1 MAARGSGCTVD
12 ADARK
17 TEFFVAGA
25 PAYASAIRSIRNV
38 LPGTWDP
45 GDNPQLVSRVRVGK
59 RAALGG
65 HPLATAG
72 RARP

>member
-1 MAARGSGCTVD
+1 MAARGPGITL
-12 ADARK
+12 ADEVRN